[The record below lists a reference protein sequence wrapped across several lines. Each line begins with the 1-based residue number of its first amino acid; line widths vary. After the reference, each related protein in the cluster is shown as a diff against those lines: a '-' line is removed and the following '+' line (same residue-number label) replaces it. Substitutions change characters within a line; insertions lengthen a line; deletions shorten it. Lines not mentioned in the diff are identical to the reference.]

1 MKKLLEFLIKA
12 ETGMTGPKAYEVI
25 IGRNEAKLDKP
36 LTSMTVAEVLG
47 DQKTWMKRFNV
58 TSGAAGAYQII
69 NSTLRGLVAAEVVRP
84 ADKYNA
90 LTQDKLGAQLVLER
104 GYDRYMKGLLS
115 LDGFALNLAKEW
127 ASMPVLKETKRNS
140 VVLKRGQSYY
150 DGVAGNSARVKPE
163 ELEQVLKDLRSPVG
177 MPATPIPTSSVGQS
191 KETTVNTEVVE
202 VKSAW
207 FSKINWTQFIG
218 LAAMVATLFGIPVT
232 DELKVQI
239 IALIGAVQSIAT
251 WYFKTFATKTIT
263 AASAKKF

>member
-1 MKKLLEFLIKA
+1 MRLLQDFIIQA
-12 ETGMTGPKAYEVI
+12 ETGKSGDAAYNTI
-25 IGRNEAKLDKP
+25 IGHNESKLVVPITQMSIAAILKAQP
-36 LTSMTVAEVLG
+36 LWIKKFGT
-47 DQKTWMKRFNV
+47 

-69 NSTLRGLVAAEVVRP
+69 TGTLRGLVKAEVVLETDIFT
-84 ADKYNA
+84 AK
-90 LTQDKLGAQLVLER
+90 TQDKLGRQLILER
-104 GYDRYMKGLLS
+104 GYDAYMRGTLS
-115 LDGFALNLAKEW
+115 LEGFALNLAKEW
-127 ASMPVLKETKRNS
+127 ASMPLLAPTKRNS

-150 DGVAGNSARVKPE
+150 DGVAGNSALRTPE
-163 ELEQVLKDLRSPVG
+163 QLEQVLKDLKSVAK
-177 MPATPIPTSSVGQS
+177 PAAPIPASPVGQS

-251 WYFKTFATKTIT
+251 WYFKTFATQTIT
-263 AASAKKF
+263 AASAKKL